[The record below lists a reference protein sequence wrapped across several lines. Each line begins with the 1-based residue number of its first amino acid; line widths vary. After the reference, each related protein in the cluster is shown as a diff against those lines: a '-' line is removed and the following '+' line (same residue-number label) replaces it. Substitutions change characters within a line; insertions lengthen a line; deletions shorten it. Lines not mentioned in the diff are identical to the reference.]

1 MNDGNNDGQPVVL
14 LDSLPYV
21 ETVHEDYEEYALA
34 LIEEEMKASVPR
46 SLKKMPPLNF
56 RTSMMQKEY
65 ESLIVKDGGVEG
77 TLIAVQRPKE
87 QLLSF
92 QPKKIVKPTTI
103 EEWNDSNAIEQAKS
117 QFESERIRSQVIEV
131 EKEEGVANWKDHI
144 TSLDKLVS
152 FWTKS
157 LQKQA
162 EIVEEINFQRQQSQ
176 EKQTGPELERLNQD
190 YQQALYRRNQLEH
203 TIEGLRRESNNNAN
217 TNNDRKR
224 KA

>member
-1 MNDGNNDGQPVVL
+1 MNNDGNDGQPVVL

-34 LIEEEMKASVPR
+34 LIEEEIKASVPR
-46 SLKKMPPLNF
+46 SLKKMPPLHF

-65 ESLIVKDGGVEG
+65 ETLIVKDDVEG

-144 TSLDKLVS
+144 TNLDELVS

-203 TIEGLRRESNNNAN
+203 TIEGLRRESNNN
-217 TNNDRKR
+217 NDSNRKR

>member
-1 MNDGNNDGQPVVL
+1 MNNDDNNDERVVL

-46 SLKKMPPLNF
+46 SLKKMPPLHF

-65 ESLIVKDGGVEG
+65 ESLVVKDGQG
-77 TLIAVQRPKE
+77 TLISVQRPKE

-92 QPKKIVKPTTI
+92 QPKKIAKPTTI
-103 EEWNDSNAIEQAKS
+103 EEWNDSNTIEQAKS

-144 TSLDKLVS
+144 TSLDELVS

-203 TIEGLRRESNNNAN
+203 TIEGLRRESNNNN
-217 TNNDRKR
+217 SNNRKR